1 LYGQGVVRGYA
12 IGRAVVMSAAALEV
26 AHYRVADEDIAAEKN
41 RLCAAVDS
49 AFQELQQMVDMLPP
63 DAPRELGVLL
73 SVHAMLLQD
82 PMLVQSVCQLI
93 DERQYNAEWAL
104 TTQGQSLAEQFAQV
118 EDAYLR
124 ERGADVR
131 QVIERVLRV
140 LSGTASWL
148 PNLDGVD
155 IDGSLIVVA
164 RDISPPDMMRL
175 RGGKFGAFLTDLG
188 GATSHTA
195 IVARSMNVPAVV
207 GMGTVRALVRD
218 GDVLIVDGV
227 NGMVLVN
234 PSPSILREYQERQA
248 AFLRERDELKALRFA
263 PAITLDGVQVRMEAN
278 IELPEEA
285 ADALAAGAEGIG
297 LFRSEFLF
305 MGRAELPDEDEQYA
319 AYASVVRAMGG
330 RPVTIRTLD
339 IGADKTLDGEA
350 TVATNPALGLRAIR
364 YCLANPELFNI
375 QLRALLRAAVH
386 GPVRVLI
393 PMVSHMHEVVAVR
406 RALAR
411 AAEELSDAGISH
423 ETRVQLGAMVEIP
436 AMAIAIEP
444 FAETLDF
451 LSIGTNDLIQYVL
464 AIDRGD
470 KDVSSLYDPMHPAVL
485 RLIAH
490 TINAGER
497 VGKPVSVCGE
507 MAGDVRVTRMLLGLG
522 LTGFSMHPQQL
533 LDVKKRDSQ
542 GAFQCFA
549 RQGGL
554 CTESSSAHRS
564 KYLVSLNFF
573 LWPYLSGVCIG
584 SFVSSCWL
592 RQSRLSA
599 HLLRFSLG
607 RPNQNPFFA
616 WRCLQW
622 LFTCQGL
629 PFIQGR

>member
-1 LYGQGVVRGYA
+1 MTAPETTPAALHSTLCLFGQGVVRGYA

-26 AHYRVADEDIAAEKN
+26 AHYRIADDDTAAEKQ
-41 RLCAAVDS
+41 RLCQAIDAAVHD
-49 AFQELQQMVDMLPP
+49 LHQMVEALPD

-93 DERQYNAEWAL
+93 EERQVNAEWAL
-104 TTQGQSLAEQFAQV
+104 TTQGQTLAEQFTLM

-124 ERGADVR
+124 ERSADVR

-140 LSGTASWL
+140 LSGSAQWL
-148 PNLDGVD
+148 PDLDGVD
-155 IDGSLIVVA
+155 ADGSLIVVA
-164 RDISPPDMMRL
+164 RDISPADMMRL

-207 GMGTVRALVRD
+207 GMGHVRALVRD
-218 GDVLIVDGV
+218 GDLLIVDGIR
-227 NGMVLVN
+227 GLVLVN
-234 PSPSILREYQERQA
+234 PSPAILREYQERQA

-263 PAITLDGVQVRMEAN
+263 PAMTLDGIQIRMEAN

-305 MGRAELPDEDEQYA
+305 MGRADLPGEDEQYE
-319 AYASVVRAMGG
+319 AYSAVVRTMAG

-364 YCLANPELFNI
+364 YCLANPELFNT
-375 QLRALLRAAVH
+375 QLRALLRAAAH
-386 GPVRVLI
+386 GPVRILV
-393 PMVSHMHEVVAVR
+393 PMVSHMHEVVATR

-411 AAEELSDAGISH
+411 AAEELRDAGLAH

-470 KDVSSLYDPMHPAVL
+470 TDVASLYDPMHPAVL

-533 LDVKKRDSQ
+533 LDVKKEIRRAHSN
-542 GAFQCFA
+542 ALRVKVA
-549 RQGGL
+549 
-554 CTESSSAHRS
+554 SA
-564 KYLVSLNFF
+564 LNRAERID
-573 LWPYLSGVCIG
+573 LAA
-584 SFVSSCWL
+584 
-592 RQSRLSA
+592 LSA
-599 HLLRFSLG
+599 
-607 RPNQNPFFA
+607 
-616 WRCLQW
+616 
-622 LFTCQGL
+622 
-629 PFIQGR
+629 

>member
-1 LYGQGVVRGYA
+1 MNSPEPVSSAISSTLCLYGQGVVRGYA
-12 IGRAVVMSAAALEV
+12 IGRAVVMSAASLEV
-26 AHYRVADEDIAAEKN
+26 AHYRIADEDIESEQ
-41 RLCAAVDS
+41 RRFTRAVDETVRDLS
-49 AFQELQQMVDMLPP
+49 QMAEDLPA

-93 DERQYNAEWAL
+93 AERRYNAEWAL
-104 TTQGQSLAEQFAQV
+104 TTQGQILVEQFSLM

-124 ERGADVR
+124 ERGGDVR
-131 QVIERVLRV
+131 QVIERVLRA
-140 LSGTASWL
+140 LSGSKHWL
-148 PNLDGVD
+148 PNLDAVAV
-155 IDGSLIVVA
+155 DGSLIVVA
-164 RDISPPDMMRL
+164 RDISPADMMRL
-175 RGGKFGAFLTDLG
+175 RGGRFGAFLTDLG

-207 GMGTVRALVRD
+207 GMGLVRTLVRD
-218 GDVLIVDGV
+218 GDRLIVDGL
-227 NGMVLVN
+227 NGLVLVN
-234 PSPSILREYQERQA
+234 PSDAVLREYQERQA

-263 PAITLDGVQVRMEAN
+263 PAVTLDGIQIRMEAN

-305 MGRAELPDEDEQYA
+305 MGRPDLPGEEEQYE
-319 AYASVVRAMGG
+319 AYASVVRTMAG

-364 YCLANPELFNI
+364 YCLANPEMFNT

-386 GPVRVLI
+386 GPIRVLF
-393 PMVSHMHEVVAVR
+393 PMVSHMHEIHAAR

-411 AAEELSDAGISH
+411 AAEELRAQGLPHDAG
-423 ETRVQLGAMVEIP
+423 VQVGAMVEIP

-444 FAETLDF
+444 FAEALDF

-470 KDVSSLYDPMHPAVL
+470 TDVASLYDPMHPAVL

-497 VGKPVSVCGE
+497 VGKPVSICGE

-533 LDVKKRDSQ
+533 LDVKKEIRKAHSN
-542 GAFQCFA
+542 ALRVKVA
-549 RQGGL
+549 
-554 CTESSSAHRS
+554 SA
-564 KYLVSLNFF
+564 LNRAERID
-573 LWPYLSGVCIG
+573 LST
-584 SFVSSCWL
+584 L
-592 RQSRLSA
+592 DA
-599 HLLRFSLG
+599 
-607 RPNQNPFFA
+607 
-616 WRCLQW
+616 
-622 LFTCQGL
+622 
-629 PFIQGR
+629 